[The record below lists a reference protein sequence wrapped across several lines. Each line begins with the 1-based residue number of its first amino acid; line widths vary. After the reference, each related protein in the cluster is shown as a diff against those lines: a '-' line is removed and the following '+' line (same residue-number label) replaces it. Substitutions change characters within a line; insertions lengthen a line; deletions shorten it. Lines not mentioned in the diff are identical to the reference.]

1 MSSGRASLFTF
12 TIVHRTPHPGFQA
25 DAPFVVAL
33 VKLEEGPLM
42 ATNIVDLPEPP
53 GPEDLRIGMA
63 LKVAFDDVTD
73 RVTLP
78 KFRPA

>member
-1 MSSGRASLFTF
+1 
-12 TIVHRTPHPGFQA
+12 
-25 DAPFVVAL
+25 
-33 VKLEEGPLM
+33 M

-53 GPEDLRIGMA
+53 GPEDLQIGMA

-73 RVTLP
+73 QVTLP